1 MTTKQKTKPPLA
13 LRFVRGDEHAV
24 SLSGRQFRVWPPGR
38 SFILICAGALLGLFV
53 LYKFTLDKVADLER
67 SFVQQELA
75 LQSYRV
81 KVMELETSLIK
92 AQLVVSQVAELAGVE
107 FDFTPVSDARMSD
120 SASRAER
127 IGGSSIPGLF
137 PRDLAMP
144 YGLPLQGFIS
154 RDYADSSTGKFHPGV
169 DVAVGV
175 GTPVLATASGEVI
188 FASGDVIYGMMV
200 IVEHNDSVKTVYAHN
215 SKLLVSEGQPVIAG
229 MRLAL
234 SGNTG
239 VSSAP
244 HVHYEVR
251 INNKAVNPGRFLAG
265 AD

>member
-1 MTTKQKTKPPLA
+1 MNAERQNKPPLA
-13 LRFVRGDEHAV
+13 LRFVRGDETSV
-24 SLSGRQFRVWPPGR
+24 SLSGRQIRIWPPGR
-38 SFILICAGALLGLFV
+38 SAILAGGGFLIVLFV
-53 LYKFTLDKVADLER
+53 LYQFTLGRVAEFEAR
-67 SFVQQELA
+67 FVEQDQA
-75 LQSYRV
+75 LQSYRI

-92 AQLVVSQVAELAGVE
+92 AQEVVSQVAEMAGVE
-107 FDFTPVSDARMSD
+107 FDFTPISAARTPDSLRAAEQIGVSSV
-120 SASRAER
+120 
-127 IGGSSIPGLF
+127 PGLF
-137 PRDLAMP
+137 PRDLTMP

-154 RDYADSSTGKFHPGV
+154 RDYSDSSEGKFHPGV

-175 GTPVLATASGEVI
+175 GTPVLATASGEVV
-188 FASGDVIYGMMV
+188 FAGGDVIYGMMV

-215 SKLLVSEGQPVIAG
+215 SKVLVSEGQPVIAG

-251 INNKAVNPGRFLAG
+251 IHDKAVDPGLFLAG